1 LQITLQSVVIK
12 LKALTAEGIAINSV
26 VKNTEPK
33 MDSYQ
38 KQTYDAPHNS
48 RKKTNGNNRHNHRS
62 VTKDW
67 LTSIGCN
74 LMQYLTPATIRY
86 KPLDDLET
94 KISAQ
99 IKQAIHLDNVT
110 FTSNINIRQ
119 EKEVPKLLSKSI
131 TAQQIT
137 IQEKETTPMI
147 AVTKPR

>member
-1 LQITLQSVVIK
+1 MAGLNCKLPFQSSYKIK
-12 LKALTAEGIAINSV
+12 SFNGGRNSINSV
-26 VKNTEPK
+26 VSKNTEPK

-74 LMQYLTPATIRY
+74 HLMQYLRPATIRY
-86 KPLDDLET
+86 TPLDDLET

-110 FTSNINIRQ
+110 
-119 EKEVPKLLSKSI
+119 LH
-131 TAQQIT
+131 QI
-137 IQEKETTPMI
+137 
-147 AVTKPR
+147 